1 MGFDVAMDAG
11 RRGFDE
17 SLAVGSGRL
26 YPWMSSLLDT
36 FGGADSTSVSFEAFA
51 RQGRK
56 VFDFD
61 FSGEVAAGFGAA
73 GGGGAGLFMLG
84 LPCLGE
90 GLTSLGRRLG
100 AMHVCGEDEVEEESG
115 DLQTGRSSPG
125 STDPDW
131 STGAEMSNV
140 LKLLL
145 SGRPFRGR
153 DPVLLLLEL
162 FSLTD
167 GVRFTFEINFDR
179 VDLSEESVESLDPSF
194 SSMCQIW
201 ASWTTACG

>member
-1 MGFDVAMDAG
+1 
-11 RRGFDE
+11 
-17 SLAVGSGRL
+17 
-26 YPWMSSLLDT
+26 MSSLLDT
-36 FGGADSTSVSFEAFA
+36 FGGADSTSGSFGAFA

-56 VFDFD
+56 VLDFD
-61 FSGEVAAGFGAA
+61 FSGEVAAAAGLGAA

-100 AMHVCGEDEVEEESG
+100 AMHVCGEDEVEDESG
-115 DLQTGRSSPG
+115 DRQTGRSSPG
-125 STDPDW
+125 STDPDC

-140 LKLLL
+140 LRLLL
-145 SGRPFRGR
+145 SGRPFLGS

-167 GVRFTFEINFDR
+167 GVLFTFEINFDS

-194 SSMCQIW
+194 SSMWQIW
-201 ASWTTACG
+201 AS

>member
-11 RRGFDE
+11 RRGLDV

-61 FSGEVAAGFGAA
+61 FSGEVAAGFG
-73 GGGGAGLFMLG
+73 GGGAGLFMLG

-115 DLQTGRSSPG
+115 DRQTGRSSPG
-125 STDPDW
+125 STDPDC

-140 LKLLL
+140 LRLLL
-145 SGRPFRGR
+145 SGRPFRGS
-153 DPVLLLLEL
+153 DPVLLLLVL
-162 FSLTD
+162 FSLTE
-167 GVRFTFEINFDR
+167 GVRFTFEINFDS

-194 SSMCQIW
+194 SSMWQIC
-201 ASWTTACG
+201 AS